1 MGVMAVDPPELLEQ
15 APPSDASGDALA
27 IAIVAELPRLR
38 RHALYLVYSHADAD
52 DLVQDCL
59 EAALSKKASL
69 QDHAKLRSWLFSI
82 LNNLFLMRLRSN
94 ARRGQALPI
103 EDFADSLAASVSPED
118 RDKARDLARAMAK
131 LSVEHRQILLLL
143 NVEEYGYREVADTL
157 GLPIGTVMSRL
168 ARARRR
174 LRALLEGHELQVV
187 DVHDGEHAN
196 Q

>member
-1 MGVMAVDPPELLEQ
+1 MGVMAVDPPEFLEQ

-103 EDFADSLAASVSPED
+103 EDFADSLAASISPED

-131 LSVEHRQILLLL
+131 LSIEHRQILLLL
-143 NVEEYGYREVADTL
+143 NVEEYGYQEVADTL

-187 DVHDGEHAN
+187 DGHDGEHAD

>member
-1 MGVMAVDPPELLEQ
+1 MGFMAVDPPELLKQ
-15 APPSDASGDALA
+15 APSSDAPDDTLA
-27 IAIVAELPRLR
+27 VAIVAELPRLR
-38 RHALYLVYSHADAD
+38 RHALYLLYSHADAD

-69 QDHAKLRSWLFSI
+69 QDHAKLRSWLFAI
-82 LNNLFLMRLRSN
+82 LNNLFLMQLRSN
-94 ARRGQALPI
+94 ARRRQALPI

-118 RDKARDLARAMAK
+118 RDKARELVRAMAK

-143 NVEEYGYREVADTL
+143 NVEEYSYQEVADTL

-187 DVHDGEHAN
+187 DRYDDEHAD

>member
-1 MGVMAVDPPELLEQ
+1 MVANQPERSVQ
-15 APPSDASGDALA
+15 APSFDTTDEALA
-27 IAIVAELPRLR
+27 AAIVVEMPRLL
-38 RHALYLVYSHADAD
+38 RHAIYLLYSRADAD

-59 EAALSKKASL
+59 ELALSKRASL
-69 QDHAKLRSWLFSI
+69 QDPAKLRSWLFSI

-103 EDFADSLAASVSPED
+103 EDFADSLAASAPPED

-131 LSVEHRQILLLL
+131 LSAEHRQILLLL
-143 NVEEYGYREVADTL
+143 NVEEYGYQEVADTL

-187 DVHDGEHAN
+187 DGHDGEHAN
-196 Q
+196 QRG

>member
-1 MGVMAVDPPELLEQ
+1 MGVMAGDPPELLVQ
-15 APPSDASGDALA
+15 APPSDASDDALA
-27 IAIVAELPRLR
+27 VAIVAELPRLR

-131 LSVEHRQILLLL
+131 LSVGHRQILLLL
-143 NVEEYGYREVADTL
+143 NAEEYGYHEVAATL
-157 GLPIGTVMSRL
+157 GPPTGTVMSPL
-168 ARARRR
+168 ARPPPR
-174 LRALLEGHELQVV
+174 LRPSPQRPQSPLARY
-187 DVHDGEHAN
+187 
-196 Q
+196 

>member
-15 APPSDASGDALA
+15 APPSDASDDALA
-27 IAIVAELPRLR
+27 VAIVAELPRLR
-38 RHALYLVYSHADAD
+38 RHALYLLYSHADAD
-52 DLVQDCL
+52 DLVQDCI

-103 EDFADSLAASVSPED
+103 EDFADSLAASAPPED

-143 NVEEYGYREVADTL
+143 NVEEYGYQEVADTL

-187 DVHDGEHAN
+187 DGHDGEHAD